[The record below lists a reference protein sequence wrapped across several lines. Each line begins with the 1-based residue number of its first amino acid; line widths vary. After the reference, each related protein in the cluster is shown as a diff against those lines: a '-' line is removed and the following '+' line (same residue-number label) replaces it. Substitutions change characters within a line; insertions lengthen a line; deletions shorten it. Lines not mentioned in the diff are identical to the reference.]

1 MKDRFVEAYEVHP
14 DDDLVMCYDRETA
27 SDKKQKVFKISRIG
41 WVEIME
47 DSPWKYPMSHEKINV
62 DDFHMSGNIPI
73 KVNLELDLL
82 AKNLLIEEFPRSKE
96 HLVQDKR
103 NENQWYYD
111 ANVYSIAGIARF
123 YLGLAEHIKILEAPE
138 LKEYVLEYKEKYL

>member
-1 MKDRFVEAYEVHP
+1 
-14 DDDLVMCYDRETA
+14 
-27 SDKKQKVFKISRIG
+27 
-41 WVEIME
+41 
-47 DSPWKYPMSHEKINV
+47 
-62 DDFHMSGNIPI
+62 MSGNIPI

-103 NENQWYYD
+103 NENQWYYV
-111 ANVYSIAGIARF
+111 ANVYSIEGIARF

-138 LKEYVLEYKEKYL
+138 LKEYVQEYKEKYL